1 MSTRSPDG
9 AGDPTVNRRQQIL
22 RAGLAVFS
30 SSGFHGASLRDI
42 AERTGLSQA
51 GLLHYYPS
59 KKRLL
64 EAVLSW
70 RDDKA
75 CRPLGEPVPDGL
87 DVIRGLLTRSAA
99 AGPRELVQLDVIVS
113 AEGTS
118 PDYPVHGYVLERR
131 ARALDLVR
139 GAFERAAAAGDL
151 RPDIDCAIAART
163 VIALVDGL
171 QVQWLLRPDGA
182 DIEGDLRR
190 CLQPWL
196 TGGL

>member
-9 AGDPTVNRRQQIL
+9 AGVATVDRRQQIL

-75 CRPLGEPVPDGL
+75 RRQLGEPVPDGL
-87 DVIRGLLTRSAA
+87 DLIRRLVTRLATA
-99 AGPRELVQLDVIVS
+99 PIRELVQLDVIVS

-118 PDYPVHGYVLERR
+118 ADYPVHGYILERR
-131 ARALDLVR
+131 ARALELIR
-139 GAFERAAAAGDL
+139 MAFERAAATGDL
-151 RPDIDCAIAART
+151 RPDIDCVTAART

-171 QVQWLLRPDGA
+171 QMQWLLCPRA
-182 DIEGDLRR
+182 VDIEGDLRR

-196 TGGL
+196 MTTL

>member
-1 MSTRSPDG
+1 
-9 AGDPTVNRRQQIL
+9 VNRRQQIL
-22 RAGLAVFS
+22 RAGLVVFS

-70 RDDKA
+70 RDDRA
-75 CRPLGEPVPDGL
+75 RGQLGEPVPDGL
-87 DVIRGLLTRSAA
+87 DLLRRLVARLATA
-99 AGPRELVQLDVIVS
+99 PTRELVQLDVIVS

-118 PDYPVHGYVLERR
+118 ADYPVHGYVLERR
-131 ARALDLVR
+131 ARALDLMR

-151 RPDIDCAIAART
+151 RPDIDCATAART

-171 QVQWLLRPDGA
+171 QMQWLLRPDAA

-196 TGGL
+196 TGAL